1 MLNQARTLAPHRDAW
16 LLFAHMAHRIYS
28 NTYVCESPFL
38 AEFKQALRSAPSVG
52 GVTRLLRIL
61 VYWKNAPE
69 MPQVHDEGSMV
80 RDSLKAALRQPFTR
94 EEALDLI
101 ERAKGIFPFEKQ
113 FDALVTKVLRDD
125 PLDPQFRLFQ
135 LELGDGR
142 KISEMED
149 RSLRTPDLDGIG
161 VNPLIQKSGAVR
173 CLGR

>member
-1 MLNQARTLAPHRDAW
+1 M
-16 LLFAHMAHRIYS
+16 
-28 NTYVCESPFL
+28 
-38 AEFKQALRSAPSVG
+38 
-52 GVTRLLRIL
+52 
-61 VYWKNAPE
+61 
-69 MPQVHDEGSMV
+69 
-80 RDSLKAALRQPFTR
+80 
-94 EEALDLI
+94 I